1 MLLKDSVSH
10 PDYRSW
16 TRMQDWF
23 VCSRQAESVKG
34 CMGLGWWRRCLLEMV
49 IAMETPPY
57 DFMMD
62 KVSFSELHRRFVEL
76 DICLY
81 WLVFRKLNS
90 TKFKPIYNDSVCLLS
105 SVSVCPL
112 HHHGID
118 APTACEGNCN
128 ENKYIDKP
136 FPF

>member
-1 MLLKDSVSH
+1 MFPIQTIDHGPECRTGLCVADKQSRLKGVWG
-10 PDYRSW
+10 RGGVGRW
-16 TRMQDWF
+16 
-23 VCSRQAESVKG
+23 
-34 CMGLGWWRRCLLEMV
+34 LLEIV

-62 KVSFSELHRRFVEL
+62 KVSFSELQRRFLEP

-81 WLVFRKLNS
+81 WVVFRKLNS

-112 HHHGID
+112 HHHGIN
-118 APTACEGNCN
+118 APIACEGNCN